1 MLKHLPIVLA
11 ALTLT
16 ACETVTAPSDVPDR
30 TPKDIGAFYDCLRER
45 SLTIIA
51 AHRGGDA
58 PFENAIP
65 TFERTASGAPS
76 PVVIETDVQRTKD
89 GVLVLMHDD
98 TLDRTTNGT
107 GRISN
112 VTAAQFGALRLK
124 DDAGKPTATRP
135 PTLRQALDW
144 AKGRAILQLD
154 VKRSTPITEVVAAVR
169 AADAAQRVIVIVYS
183 TEAAIAAHR
192 AAPELMLSVPAESI
206 PALEGLSSLRFDMS
220 RVLAWTGTTEPN
232 SALNVQLAQKKIEV
246 IFGTLGSAPTSWD
259 NRFARDGDHGYA
271 AFADTGITMISSGR
285 PLEAMRAIDDVDG
298 PGVPANA
305 CLAARAR
312 TEPAS

>member
-1 MLKHLPIVLA
+1 MLKHFPIVLA
-11 ALTLT
+11 AFALA

-45 SLTIIA
+45 SLTIVA

-76 PVVIETDVQRTKD
+76 PVVLETDVQRTKD

-98 TLDRTTNGT
+98 TLDRTTNGA
-107 GRISN
+107 GPIARI
-112 VTAAQFGALRLK
+112 TAAQFTALRMK
-124 DDAGKPTATRP
+124 DDTGKATATRP

-154 VKRSTPITEVVAAVR
+154 VKRATPIAEVVEAVR
-169 AADAAQRVIVIVYS
+169 AADASNRVIIIVYS

-192 AAPELMLSVPAESI
+192 LAPELMLSVPAESI
-206 PALEGLSSLRFDMS
+206 PALEALSSIKFDTS
-220 RVLAWTGTTEPN
+220 RILAWTGTREPN
-232 SALNVQLAQKKIEV
+232 SALNVELAQKKIEV

-259 NRFARDGDHGYA
+259 NRFARDGDQGYA

-285 PLEAMRAIDDVDG
+285 PLEAMRAIDDADG

-305 CLAARAR
+305 CLVATR
-312 TEPAS
+312 PAS